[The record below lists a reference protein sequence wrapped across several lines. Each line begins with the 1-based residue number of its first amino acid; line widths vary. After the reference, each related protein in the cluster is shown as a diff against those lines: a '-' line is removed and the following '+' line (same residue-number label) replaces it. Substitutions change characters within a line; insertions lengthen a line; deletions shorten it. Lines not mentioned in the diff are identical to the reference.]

1 MSDDP
6 FELASAGDLLTAST
20 IQPDDDNPLTDVQL
34 FQVSYTYLRKHFIFG
49 HCCNYLLIV
58 YLSHQELLTTALENH
73 KSQCVPLN
81 ADGSPCCK
89 TCEVPTHEIELWD
102 GSHRFANLHG
112 EFSGK
117 TLSAIAK
124 EKGWVITERGIIS
137 QSLQITSLSLLHC
150 KATRNKY

>member
-58 YLSHQELLTTALENH
+58 YSVTLGTADYRFG
-73 KSQCVPLN
+73 KSQIAVRSTQCR
-81 ADGSPCCK
+81 
-89 TCEVPTHEIELWD
+89 
-102 GSHRFANLHG
+102 RFA
-112 EFSGK
+112 
-117 TLSAIAK
+117 
-124 EKGWVITERGIIS
+124 
-137 QSLQITSLSLLHC
+137 LL
-150 KATRNKY
+150 